1 MERRASPPG
10 EKRGNRLGS
19 SPSYN
24 QKTVPLS
31 EREQRI
37 FEDIEKRLLDE
48 DPKLARRRRRR
59 SLQWTGWQRL
69 RAGIALF
76 MIGFALLFMF
86 FVWRA
91 LFVGVF
97 AFGAMVAGI
106 VLGAGALK
114 DLAANSSALTTTA
127 REGLR
132 RRVAEWQERMQR
144 RYKRP

>member
-1 MERRASPPG
+1 M
-10 EKRGNRLGS
+10 
-19 SPSYN
+19 
-24 QKTVPLS
+24 PLS

-69 RAGIALF
+69 RAGVALF
-76 MIGFALLFMF
+76 MLGFGLLFTF
-86 FVWRA
+86 FLWGT
-91 LFVGVF
+91 LFVGVL

-106 VLGAGALK
+106 VLSAGALK
-114 DLAANSSALTTTA
+114 DLAANTPHVTTTA

-132 RRVAEWQERMQR
+132 RRVLEWQERMRR

>member
-1 MERRASPPG
+1 MDTAIEAAG
-10 EKRGNRLGS
+10 DRLGS

-69 RAGIALF
+69 RAGVALF
-76 MIGFALLFMF
+76 MLGFGLLFMF
-86 FVWRA
+86 FLWRT
-91 LFVGVF
+91 LFVGVL

-106 VLGAGALK
+106 VLAAGALK
-114 DLAANSSALTTTA
+114 VFAAHSPHATTSA
-127 REGLR
+127 REALR
-132 RRVAEWQERMQR
+132 RRVQEWQERMRR